1 MTAPRSSGGHEESS
15 VTMSTEE
22 RLAELEHRL
31 THVEAGPRL
40 RERGRS
46 MLERV
51 VPREAGQHFRNGA
64 RENLTGMRTVIDH
77 WIRRLDESDE
87 GATRSHERET
97 IEIR

>member
-1 MTAPRSSGGHEESS
+1 MTAPRSSGGHGEPS
-15 VTMSTEE
+15 VAMSTDE
-22 RLAELEHRL
+22 RLAELEQRL
-31 THVEAGPRL
+31 THVETGPRL

-51 VPREAGQHFRNGA
+51 VPREATQHFRNGA

-77 WIRRLDESDE
+77 WIRRLDESDDG
-87 GATRSHERET
+87 GARSPERET